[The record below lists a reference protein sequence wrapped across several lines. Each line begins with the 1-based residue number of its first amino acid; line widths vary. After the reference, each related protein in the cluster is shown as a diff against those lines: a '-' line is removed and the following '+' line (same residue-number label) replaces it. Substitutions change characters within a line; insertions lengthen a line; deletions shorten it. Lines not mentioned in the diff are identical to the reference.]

1 MRGLIFNVQRYC
13 VHDGPGIRTTVFL
26 KGCPLRCFWCHNPEG
41 RSFERE
47 LSFIP
52 GRCVGCGGCL
62 KVCPNPPVVRGDGGL
77 SLDRSRCRRC
87 FSCARVCP
95 SGALEVVGRF
105 VEAEELLE
113 ELQRDRPFF
122 EESGGG
128 ITFSGGEPLSQPDFL
143 LSSLEGARRL
153 GLSAAVDTS
162 GFAPRDVV
170 LEASRLA
177 DLFLFDLKDADEAR
191 HLRNTGVP
199 LEPILENLRLLDE
212 LGARIWIRIPVIPGQ
227 NDDPET
233 VEAFLRLLSDLRGR
247 RPVFLLPFH
256 RVGQDKWGR
265 IGGVSPCP
273 PMEPPSRERMEGL
286 ALRFRARG
294 FQVKV
299 GG

>member
-1 MRGLIFNVQRYC
+1 MRGLVFNVQRYC

-41 RSFERE
+41 QSFERE
-47 LSFIP
+47 LSFVQS
-52 GRCVGCGGCL
+52 RCVGCGECL
-62 KVCPNPPVVRGDGGL
+62 RVCPNPPVVSEDGRL

-87 FSCARVCP
+87 FSCARACP
-95 SGALEVVGRF
+95 SEALEVVGRF

-143 LSSLEGARRL
+143 LASLEGARRR
-153 GLSAAVDTS
+153 GLKVAVDTS
-162 GFAPRDVV
+162 GFAPKEVV
-170 LEASRLA
+170 LEASRLS
-177 DLFLFDLKDADEAR
+177 DLFLFDLKDADEGR
-191 HLRNTGVP
+191 HLRSTGVP
-199 LEPILENLRLLDE
+199 LEPILENLRLLDR
-212 LGARIWIRIPVIPGQ
+212 LGARIWIRIPVIPGH
-227 NDDPET
+227 NDDPGT
-233 VEAFLRLLSDLRGR
+233 VEAMLDLLLSLKGR
-247 RPVFLLPFH
+247 HPVFLLPFH
-256 RVGQDKWGR
+256 RVGQDKWRR

-273 PMEPPSRERMEGL
+273 VVEPPSKEEMELL

-294 FQVKV
+294 FEVKV